1 MQFKDLPEDI
11 QKVAAD
17 TLKAHLSVVDLGK
30 EPKANLENI
39 SRNLRDIF
47 VGLYAYDNEKHKD
60 HIQNCCLNKGQQN
73 IKRNIT
79 ENDKSINSVERLNNS
94 QESIPGNRYPEEA
107 TRDLE
112 EATRD
117 LEELLGNRETKLLFL
132 VPVIRQ
138 KVQDILEE
146 NGIPKE
152 YMPDAMEYSLELVR
166 ITPNLTWLDEYQQQ
180 FEKGAGTLLSAAD
193 KTEQKTD
200 PSVFWNTVQAIARSK
215 VFEFNNINHSGIDT
229 HQSSHR
235 EGVSIL
241 LTLLQEQGE
250 CPQPTSNDTEQ

>member
-17 TLKAHLSVVDLGK
+17 TLKAHLSVVDLRK

-112 EATRD
+112 E
-117 LEELLGNRETKLLFL
+117 LLGNRETKLLFL

-152 YMPDAMEYSLELVR
+152 YARDAMEYSLELVR
-166 ITPNLTWLDEYQQQ
+166 INPDLDWLDEHLEFQ
-180 FEKGAGTLLSAAD
+180 KGASCED
-193 KTEQKTD
+193 
-200 PSVFWNTVQAIARSK
+200 
-215 VFEFNNINHSGIDT
+215 
-229 HQSSHR
+229 
-235 EGVSIL
+235 
-241 LTLLQEQGE
+241 
-250 CPQPTSNDTEQ
+250 

>member
-1 MQFKDLPEDI
+1 M
-11 QKVAAD
+11 
-17 TLKAHLSVVDLGK
+17 
-30 EPKANLENI
+30 
-39 SRNLRDIF
+39 
-47 VGLYAYDNEKHKD
+47 
-60 HIQNCCLNKGQQN
+60 
-73 IKRNIT
+73 
-79 ENDKSINSVERLNNS
+79 
-94 QESIPGNRYPEEA
+94 PGNRYPEEA

-193 KTEQKTD
+193 KTD

>member
-1 MQFKDLPEDI
+1 M
-11 QKVAAD
+11 
-17 TLKAHLSVVDLGK
+17 
-30 EPKANLENI
+30 
-39 SRNLRDIF
+39 
-47 VGLYAYDNEKHKD
+47 
-60 HIQNCCLNKGQQN
+60 
-73 IKRNIT
+73 
-79 ENDKSINSVERLNNS
+79 
-94 QESIPGNRYPEEA
+94 PGNRYPEEA